1 MNQIFV
7 NTFYIKEEFRPMN
20 LKILVLIMTIELYFV
35 INALFYNEDYLS
47 DLYFS
52 TEEEKFYSF
61 FMRRFDECIYT
72 SAVSGVIAYFVSYVF
87 IDDKKI
93 KKIFIRNREGDIKL
107 KADLA
112 LVVKDIGMKFNIII
126 IFSLG
131 LTIACFIYISCF
143 NNVYPYIKMEWIKS
157 SIAIILL
164 NQLLNFLSTLIE
176 CILRY
181 SSLKCNSE
189 KIFRLSQVFAL

>member
-1 MNQIFV
+1 M
-7 NTFYIKEEFRPMN
+7 
-20 LKILVLIMTIELYFV
+20 
-35 INALFYNEDYLS
+35 
-47 DLYFS
+47 
-52 TEEEKFYSF
+52 
-61 FMRRFDECIYT
+61 
-72 SAVSGVIAYFVSYVF
+72 SGIITYFVSYVF
-87 IDDKKI
+87 IEDKKI
-93 KKIFIRNREGDIKL
+93 KKIFIRNKEGDIKL
-107 KADLA
+107 KSDLA
-112 LVVKDIGMKFNIII
+112 VVVKDIGMKFNIII

-131 LTIACFIYISCF
+131 LTIVCFIYISCF

-164 NQLLNFLSTLIE
+164 NQILNFLSTLIE